1 MKNDGDD
8 GKRVDHIVFSSL
20 LAVCKKEMP
29 HSFDINDEST
39 EKWIEYM
46 EP

>member
-1 MKNDGDD
+1 VENDGDN

-20 LAVCKKEMP
+20 LAVCTKSMP

-39 EKWIEYM
+39 EEWIEFM

>member
-1 MKNDGDD
+1 VKNDGDD